1 METDVKLKRW
11 LSVRRVVVLSVV
23 VALAAAAFATLALIS
38 TNLAQA
44 QEGETPLEPAT
55 PLPPTT
61 NGNFAWGG
69 HMAGAPPQLVLDM
82 AVDQGII
89 TAEQAELIRA
99 KLPEV
104 QLDVVNE
111 GSWTVAAPFPAPVP
125 LDIETALQNAV
136 DEGQITQAE
145 ADQILTE
152 LAAGTLEFLAI
163 TDEGVFTDPENLPEG
178 VLHEE
183 GQFSVGDGNVAII
196 IQSNEGLPLPDF
208 AMPASPT
215 IAMAPFA
222 AGLGEALAEAV
233 SEGIITQEQADQLLA
248 LMPEVGARI
257 VVNGEIIHGGAATP
271 LLPNDWLLALVNE
284 ALQDAA
290 ADGKITNEQAD
301 SLHQQLSDALSE

>member
-1 METDVKLKRW
+1 METDVKPKQW

-23 VALAAAAFATLALIS
+23 MALAAAAFATLALIS

-44 QEGETPLEPAT
+44 QEGEPPLQPAT
-55 PLPPTT
+55 PMPPVV
-61 NGNFAWGG
+61 GGSFAWGG
-69 HMAGAPPQLVLDM
+69 APAPLVLDM

-89 TAEQAELIRA
+89 TAEQAEQIRA

-104 QLDVVNE
+104 AFASVHAGE
-111 GSWTVAAPFPAPVP
+111 WTVDAPFGDFVP
-125 LDIETALQNAV
+125 LDVETALQNAV
-136 DEGQITQAE
+136 DKGQITQAE

-163 TDEGVFTDPENLPEG
+163 TDEGVFTDPENMPEG

-183 GQFSVGDGNVAII
+183 GQFSVSAGNVAII
-196 IQSNEGLPLPDF
+196 IQSNEGLPMPDF

-215 IAMAPFA
+215 IGMAPFA
-222 AGLGEALAEAV
+222 TGLDVAVAEAV

-257 VVNGEIIHGGAATP
+257 VVNGEVIHGGPATP
-271 LLPNDWLLALVNE
+271 LLPNDWLLALVHE

-290 ADGKITNEQAD
+290 ADGKITTEQAD
-301 SLHQQLSDALSE
+301 SLHQQLSNALSE

>member
-1 METDVKLKRW
+1 MEMETELKPKRF

-23 VALAAAAFATLALIS
+23 MALAAAAFATLALIS

-44 QEGETPLEPAT
+44 QEGETLIQPAT
-55 PLPPTT
+55 PMPPVV
-61 NGNFAWGG
+61 GGSFVWGG
-69 HMAGAPPQLVLDM
+69 APAPLVLDM

-104 QLDVVNE
+104 MIETIGVE
-111 GSWTVAAPFPAPVP
+111 GEFAAAIPGDFVP

-136 DEGQITQAE
+136 DKGQITQTE
-145 ADQILTE
+145 ADQILAE
-152 LAAGTLEFLAI
+152 LTAGTLEFLAI

-178 VLHEE
+178 VTIGE
-183 GQFSVGDGNVAII
+183 GVASVGGSGMSIV
-196 IQSNEGLPLPDF
+196 IQSNGEGLPGPTF
-208 AMPASPT
+208 SVTAPPA
-215 IAMAPFA
+215 IAMAPMA
-222 AGLGEALAEAV
+222 AGLDVAVAEAV

-248 LMPEVGARI
+248 LAPEMGANMVLRSEI
-257 VVNGEIIHGGAATP
+257 VHGGLATP

-290 ADGKITNEQAD
+290 ADGKISTEQAD
-301 SLHQQLSDALSE
+301 SLYQQLSDALSE